1 MENIII
7 KDVANNLNIKP
18 NQVQVVLDL
27 LKDNN
32 TIPFIARYRQ
42 QQTGGLD
49 ENIIFDINKLYEYE
63 INLKQRKEDVIRL
76 IGEKGLLNDDIEQSI
91 IQAKKIVEVDQ
102 IYQPYKDKK
111 ETKASKAIK
120 LGLEALSKKMMDNPN
135 FDIESEASKYLNDK
149 VSSTEDAI
157 QMASDIIAQVTC
169 ENSKVRDFVLENV
182 KRHVRIVSKVKKNH
196 DDEKGVYSMY
206 YDYEQLFSKIANHQL
221 LGLNRANKQKV
232 VTISFVMPEDHNVE
246 NIYKY
251 FFSKKEY
258 QHKKLLIEAIQ
269 DGYKRLLFPSIT
281 RQLYSLALEEAMI
294 DAIDLF
300 ALNLENLLMM
310 PPIKNKV
317 ILGFDPAYKTGC
329 KLAVV
334 DESGNLL
341 GISLIFPFMSEQK
354 VKESK
359 DILLDL
365 ISKYQINLIAIG
377 NGTASRESEEFI
389 ANFIKEYKLDIEY
402 LIVSE
407 AGASVYSASKLAQD
421 EFKDLKVEQR
431 SAISIARR
439 VLDPLGEL
447 IKIDPKSIGVGQYQH
462 DVNQKQLSEKL
473 EFKINKIVNDIGVDL
488 NSSSYYLLSHISGLS
503 TKIGK
508 AIVEYRRKN
517 NGFKNR
523 NELLKVS
530 GLKSK
535 AFEQAAGFL
544 RIESSNEILDKTIIH
559 PESYK
564 LVYKLL
570 NELNLNIEQ
579 INDESFKKQIED
591 LNLDKYLKILD
602 TDIYT
607 LKIIQKGLLYP
618 NLDKRDLIPTPK
630 LRKDVLTINDLSIGM
645 ELEGV
650 VRNIVDFGAFV
661 DIGIKNDGLLHI
673 SKISKEFIKHPSLV
687 LAINDI
693 IKVKIDGID
702 LVKEK
707 VSLTRL

>member
-7 KDVANNLNIKP
+7 NEVSKNLNIKP
-18 NQVQVVLDL
+18 KQVSVVLEL
-27 LKDNN
+27 LKENN

-42 QQTGGLD
+42 EQTQGLD
-49 ENIIFDINKLYEYE
+49 ENAIFDINKLYEYE
-63 INLKQRKEDVIRL
+63 VNLAQRKEDVIRL
-76 IGEKGLLNDDIEQSI
+76 IDEKGLLSLDIKQSI
-91 IQAKKIVEVDQ
+91 MNATKIIEVDQ
-102 IYQPYKDKK
+102 IYQPFKDKK

-120 LGLEALSKKMMDNPN
+120 LGLEPFAKKIMDNPN
-135 FDIESEASKYLNDK
+135 FDIENEANEYISDE
-149 VSSTEDAI
+149 VSSIEVAI
-157 QMASDIIAQVTC
+157 NMASDIIAQLTC
-169 ENSKVRDFVLENV
+169 ENVKVRSFVLENV
-182 KRHVRIVSKVKKNH
+182 NRHVHILSKVKKSH
-196 DDEKGVYSMY
+196 EDEKGIYSTY
-206 YDYEQLFSKIANHQL
+206 YDYDQLFSKIANHQL
-221 LGLNRANKQKV
+221 LGLNRASKQKV
-232 VTISFVMPEDHNVE
+232 VSISFSMPEDNNVE

-251 FFSKKEY
+251 FFSRKEY
-258 QHKKLLIEAIQ
+258 KHKEILMDAIK

-281 RQLYSLALEEAMI
+281 RQIYSLALEDAMV

-300 ALNLENLLMM
+300 ALNLEKLLMM

-317 ILGFDPAYKTGC
+317 ILGFDPAYRSGC

-334 DESGNLL
+334 DENGNLL
-341 GISLIFPFMSEQK
+341 DIALVFPFMSDQK

-359 DILLDL
+359 DILLAL
-365 ISKYQINLIAIG
+365 ISKYKINLIAIG
-377 NGTASRESEEFI
+377 NGTASRESEEFV
-389 ANFIKEYKLDIEY
+389 ANFIKEFNLDVEY

-407 AGASVYSASKLAQD
+407 AGASVYSASKLAQE

-473 EFKINKIVNDIGVDL
+473 EFTINKIVNDIGVDL
-488 NSSSYYLLSHISGLS
+488 NSSSYYLLSYISGLS
-503 TKIGK
+503 TKISK
-508 AIVEYRRKN
+508 SIVEYRKKN

-523 NELLKVS
+523 EELKQVS

-544 RIESSNEILDKTIIH
+544 RIDNSNEILDQTIIH

-570 NELNLNIEQ
+570 SELNLSIDQ
-579 INDESFKKQIED
+579 INEDSFKNEIESLD
-591 LNLDKYLKILD
+591 LNIYLTILD

-618 NLDKRDLIPTPK
+618 SLDKRDLLTTPK
-630 LRKDVLTINDLSIGM
+630 LRKDVLTINDLSLGM

-661 DIGIKNDGLLHI
+661 DIGLKNDGLLHI
-673 SKISKEFIKHPSLV
+673 SKISKNFIKHPSDE

-693 IKVKIDGID
+693 INVKIESID

-707 VSLTRL
+707 IALTRL